1 MVSKIIVAEKILDD
15 PAMFAASHFVSQILE
30 IGCNLVISPACVMIL
45 GVRQDFVNEQT
56 QF

>member
-1 MVSKIIVAEKILDD
+1 MPRICRRLLDSY
-15 PAMFAASHFVSQILE
+15 AMFAAFHFVSQILE
-30 IGCNLVISPACVMIL
+30 VGCNLVISPACVMIL